1 MHGPILLGANAG
13 NQDLHGLVGDDGRWA
28 YIAWGTL
35 LPVTQAPHIVGER
48 DEILAKLENLQPV
61 AGKPLHFTCPGLF
74 QFAEEEVVLEPFYG
88 IHDARYIIYW
98 PSMTQEEYAAEKEE
112 RERIEKERMLLDQR
126 TVDQVK
132 PGEQQP
138 ETDHLMQTEKSGS
151 NYFREESFREAS
163 DGGFFSYDLLT
174 GNEADLLLRV
184 RYWGDEKGKREFDIL
199 IDNQLLLTENLVGKW
214 NKKEFVEIKY
224 PIPPSMLKGKKSIR
238 IRFQAKTGKDNRAGA
253 VYHIRLMKHL

>member
-1 MHGPILLGANAG
+1 MRA
-13 NQDLHGLVGDDGRWA
+13 
-28 YIAWGTL
+28 
-35 LPVTQAPHIVGER
+35 
-48 DEILAKLENLQPV
+48 
-61 AGKPLHFTCPGLF
+61 
-74 QFAEEEVVLEPFYG
+74 
-88 IHDARYIIYW
+88 IYW

-138 ETDHLMQTEKSGS
+138 ETDYLMQTEKSGS

-184 RYWGDEKGKREFDIL
+184 RIGAMRKENVNL
-199 IDNQLLLTENLVGKW
+199 I
-214 NKKEFVEIKY
+214 F
-224 PIPPSMLKGKKSIR
+224 
-238 IRFQAKTGKDNRAGA
+238 
-253 VYHIRLMKHL
+253 